1 MNSEVTVLDRD
12 IRGSRITLEMILW
25 IAVGILALVL
35 RLANLGAAPL
45 AAHEAR
51 AAMLAWRALAGQ
63 GMPEAGYSP
72 FLFVAN
78 VALFALCGASDALAR
93 LWPALLGGAFVLTP
107 LFFRQRVGRV
117 GTLVAGFYLA
127 ISPTALFASRQL
139 DGAVMAA
146 LGGAVFFGGGLRFL
160 ETGARS
166 WLILAT
172 VGLALAVTSS
182 SVFYGMALALGL
194 AWLLFVWGWPAG
206 RLRWL
211 GGLLRLH
218 VGTVVVAFALAVFV
232 FATGLGWSL
241 SGVGAA
247 ADLFPA
253 WFTRLGAVSLLPLVG
268 LVVYEPLALL
278 AGLVGWVCLVRRK
291 RRFGVLLGL
300 WVGLGFFVLL
310 VGPPQTPAGAVWI
323 VLPLALLG
331 GAGVEIAVQNW
342 RVTKEWRATQ
352 VYVFIASAL
361 WIYLYLRFS
370 SYGLKG
376 NPLDLVVGIMVLAS
390 PLLLL
395 ALAALVFALI
405 SRDDRAVTEEMVK
418 GARSALQGAVVSTT
432 AVLVTVTFASGWGVA
447 HLRPAD
453 PRELLVHE
461 PTTLEVRAL
470 VQTLH
475 DLSWRE
481 TGLPTT
487 LDFAYEAT
495 PDLVLA
501 WYLRDFGAARCVDNL
516 QEALG
521 ERSTVVV
528 TSNREWTPGSPEE
541 TKWVGQDFV
550 LSRSWR
556 LSKLSCVW
564 GWPPCNVAFEWLIRR
579 APTSTDRTGQWALL
593 EPEAVRRAVI
603 WMYQDTTENASHSHY
618 QMQR

>member
-1 MNSEVTVLDRD
+1 MNSKMTVLDSD
-12 IRGSRITLEMILW
+12 IRRGPRITLEVILW
-25 IAVGILALVL
+25 IAVGVLALVL

-51 AAMLAWRALAGQ
+51 AAMLTWRAVTGQ

-72 FLFVAN
+72 FLFVTNA
-78 VALFALCGASDALAR
+78 ALFALCGASDALAR

-107 LFFRQRVGRV
+107 LLFRQRVGRV
-117 GTLVAGFYLA
+117 GVLAAGLYLA

-139 DGAVMAA
+139 DGAVVAA
-146 LGGAVFFGGGLRFL
+146 LGGAMLFGGGLRFL

-166 WLILAT
+166 WLILAA
-172 VGLALAVTSS
+172 VGLALAVASS
-182 SVFYGMALALGL
+182 SAFYGMALALGL
-194 AWLLFVWGWPAG
+194 AWLLCVWGWPAG

-211 GGLLRLH
+211 RGLLRPH
-218 VGTVVVAFALAVFV
+218 VGTVVAAFALAAFV
-232 FATGLGWSL
+232 FATGLGWNL
-241 SGVGAA
+241 PGVGAA
-247 ADLFPA
+247 TDLFPA

-300 WVGLGFFVLL
+300 WVGLGLFLL
-310 VGPPQTPAGAVWI
+310 LAGPPQTPLGAVWI

-331 GAGVEIAVQNW
+331 GAGVEIAVRNW
-342 RVTKEWRATQ
+342 RVTEERRATC
-352 VYVFIASAL
+352 VYVFITSAL

-376 NPLDLVVGIMVLAS
+376 STLDLVVGIMALAS

-395 ALAALVFALI
+395 VLAALVFALI
-405 SRDDRAVTEEMVK
+405 SGDDRVVTEEIVK

-432 AVLVTVTFASGWGVA
+432 AVFVAITFAAGWGVA
-447 HLRPAD
+447 HVRPAD
-453 PRELLVHE
+453 PRELLVQE
-461 PTTLEVRAL
+461 PTALEVRDL
-470 VQTLH
+470 VQTLR
-475 DLSWRE
+475 DLSWRK

-487 LDFAYEAT
+487 LVFAYEAA
-495 PDLVLA
+495 PDSVLA
-501 WYLRDFGAARCVDNL
+501 WYLRDFDAARRIGDL
-516 QEALG
+516 QEMLG

-528 TSNREWTPGSPEE
+528 TSNRERMPGSPEGTE
-541 TKWVGQDFV
+541 LVGQDFV

-556 LSKLSCVW
+556 LSKLSCAW
-564 GWPPCNVAFEWLIRR
+564 GWPPCNEAFEWLIRR
-579 APTSTDRTGQWALL
+579 DPTFTDRSGQWVVL

-603 WMYQDTTENASHSHY
+603 WVYRDAAENTSHSH
-618 QMQR
+618 